1 MTTTTNQQGMI
12 AKTANKSVPKKTN
25 RTMKDY
31 ITMYQGEIAK
41 ALPSVM
47 TPERF
52 VRIATTAV
60 TNTPKLA
67 SCTPQSFIGALLNAA
82 QLGLEPNT
90 PLGQAY
96 LIPYGNQ
103 CQFQI
108 GYLGMVE
115 LAQRAGTNVEA
126 HVVYAND
133 EFDYSLGL
141 HPDIKHVPAMKD
153 RGEAIA
159 YYAVWHNGENFGFE
173 VMSRDDIE
181 KHAKKYSKAY
191 NSGPWK
197 TDFDEMAKKTV
208 LKRALKYAPKKT
220 DLARAINQD
229 ESVKSFNPKADSN
242 DMSDVKNEFFDVEYE
257 ESDIDEHTDP
267 VTGEVK

>member
-1 MTTTTNQQGMI
+1 MTTTNQKGMI
-12 AKTANKSVPKKTN
+12 TKATNSAPKKAN

-31 ITMYQGEIAK
+31 ITLYQGEIAK

-60 TNTPKLA
+60 TNRPKLA
-67 SCTPQSFIGALLNAA
+67 NCTPQSFIGALLNAA

-96 LIPYGNQ
+96 LIPYKNQ

-115 LAQRAGTNVEA
+115 LAQRAGTNVDA

-173 VMSRDDIE
+173 VMSREDVE
-181 KHAKKYSKAY
+181 KHARKYSKTF
-191 NSGPWK
+191 NDGPWQ
-197 TDFDEMAKKTV
+197 TEFDEMAKKTV

-220 DLARAINQD
+220 DLARAVMQD
-229 ESVKSFNPKADSN
+229 ETIKQFNPKADN
-242 DMSDVKNEFFDVEYE
+242 DMADAKNDFFDVEYE
-257 ESDIDEHTDP
+257 ESYVDEHTDP

>member
-12 AKTANKSVPKKTN
+12 AKTANKSVAKKTN

-67 SCTPQSFIGALLNAA
+67 NCTPQSFIGALLNAA

-115 LAQRAGTNVEA
+115 LAQRAGTNVDA

-173 VMSRDDIE
+173 VMSREDVE
-181 KHAKKYSKAY
+181 KHMKRYSKTY
-191 NSGPWK
+191 SNGPWK
-197 TDFDEMAKKTV
+197 TEFDEMAKKTV

-220 DLARAINQD
+220 DLARAVMQD
-229 ESVKSFNPKADSN
+229 ESIKQFDPKSDNN
-242 DMSDVKNEFFDVEYE
+242 MSDVKNDFFDVEYE
-257 ESDIDEHTDP
+257 ESYVDEHTDP

>member
-25 RTMKDY
+25 RTIKDY

-67 SCTPQSFIGALLNAA
+67 NCTPQSFIGALLNAA

-115 LAQRAGTNVEA
+115 LAQRAGTNVDA

-159 YYAVWHNGENFGFE
+159 YYAVWRNGENFGFE
-173 VMSRDDIE
+173 VMSREDVE
-181 KHAKKYSKAY
+181 KHMKRYSKTY
-191 NSGPWK
+191 SNGPWK
-197 TDFDEMAKKTV
+197 TEFDEMAKKTV

-220 DLARAINQD
+220 DLARAVMQD
-229 ESVKSFNPKADSN
+229 ETVKQFDPKSDN
-242 DMSDVKNEFFDVEYE
+242 NMSDAKNDFFDVEF
-257 ESDIDEHTDP
+257 DEVDENTDP